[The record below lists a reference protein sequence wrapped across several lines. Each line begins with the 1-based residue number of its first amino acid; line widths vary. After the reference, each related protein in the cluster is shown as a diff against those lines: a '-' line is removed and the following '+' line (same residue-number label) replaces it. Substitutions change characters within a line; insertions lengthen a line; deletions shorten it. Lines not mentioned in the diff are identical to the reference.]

1 MSVCVCEVDNVDQDG
16 NPIRN
21 SEDSSRGL
29 MGGRLHDVCVCLG
42 VCVLGVC
49 VCILYVNS
57 VDFVRYKCV
66 CDLFCTHD
74 KKIK

>member
-1 MSVCVCEVDNVDQDG
+1 MCVRCVCVCVCVCLCVCEVDNVDQDG
-16 NPIRN
+16 NPIGN

-49 VCILYVNS
+49 VCVY
-57 VDFVRYKCV
+57 CM
-66 CDLFCTHD
+66 
-74 KKIK
+74 